1 MNTTKTWR
9 LRALVV
15 LLLVTFLTGG
25 CLPTPLRP
33 EESSGTTAPIE
44 QTYDANQEQNIKELA
59 LKEQARFDTLMAD
72 LFKEQVAS
80 SQILLHF
87 SLKNPQTYG
96 ITESNS
102 FYDDYTLAAQL
113 ESIADVKDMFNHL
126 NAFDSHQL
134 TEDQKITFFVLQKYL
149 ETELLADGLEL
160 YSQPLTT
167 TIGVQAQLPILLCEY
182 TFDDKQDVED
192 YLNLLANIDEYYGQ
206 LLAFYKQK
214 ADAGLMPADRM
225 IDHIIESCESYLLV
239 PEDNFMVETF
249 NTRLNMVP
257 DVTDEEKAAFTE
269 RNSTILDTDFTSAY
283 RNLIEGLTKLKGTGT
298 NEKGLSHYPE
308 GKRYYEYMVKSA
320 TGTSYESIEVLLAAM
335 EKQLGDDLMTVAMVV
350 KTNPDV
356 IDQMNDYSFHLTD
369 PTAILEDLK
378 VQIQENFPELPACNY
393 TVKYVP
399 KALELTLSPAFYLT
413 PPIDDAMN
421 NSIYINGRTIAEG
434 NGTSNLFTVIAHE
447 GYPGHLYQ
455 SVYFNSTC
463 APEIRHLLSFNGYAE
478 GWASYVERQS
488 YSMDNGLDPK
498 LAELLAANTYAS
510 LGLQAILDVYI
521 NYYGWD
527 VEKVQD
533 FLSDFYNNPDLEV
546 CQSIYDAMVE
556 NPANYLSYYVGFME
570 MENMRQEA
578 QKTLKD
584 DFSLK
589 EFHRFV
595 LDMGPAPFSVI
606 RTYFES
612 WMAAQK

>member
-9 LRALVV
+9 FRALAV

-25 CLPTPLRP
+25 CLPAPLRP
-33 EESSGTTAPIE
+33 EETSGTAAPIE
-44 QTYDANQEQNIKELA
+44 QTYDTVQEQKILELA
-59 LKEQARFDTLMAD
+59 LKEQARFDTLMDD

-87 SLKNPQTYG
+87 SLKDPHSYG
-96 ITESNS
+96 ITESKS

-113 ESIADVKDMFNHL
+113 ESIADNKDMFNHL
-126 NAFDSHQL
+126 NAFDSRQL
-134 TEDQKITFFVLQKYL
+134 TEEQKKTFFILQEYL
-149 ETELLADGLEL
+149 ETELLSDGLEL
-160 YSQPLTT
+160 YTQPLTT

-182 TFDDKQDVED
+182 TFNDKQDVED
-192 YLNLLANIDEYYGQ
+192 YLTLLANIDEYYDQ
-206 LLAFYKQK
+206 LLAFYRQK

-239 PEDNFMVETF
+239 PEDNFMIETF
-249 NTRLNMVP
+249 NTRLDMLP
-257 DVTDEEKAAFTE
+257 DITDEEKTAFTE
-269 RNSTILDTDFTSAY
+269 RNSTILEQDFTAAY
-283 RNLIEGLTKLKGTGT
+283 RNLIDGLTKLKGTGT
-298 NEKGLSHYPE
+298 NEQGLSHYPE

-320 TGTSYESIEVLLAAM
+320 TGTSFESVEALLAAM
-335 EKQLGDDLMTVAMVV
+335 EKQLGDDLMTVTMVV
-350 KTNPDV
+350 KANPD
-356 IDQMNDYSFHLTD
+356 IIEQLNDYSFHLTD

-378 VQIQENFPELPACNY
+378 VQIQANFPELPACNY

-421 NSIYINGRTIAEG
+421 NSIYINGRTIADNDG
-434 NGTSNLFTVIAHE
+434 ASNLYTVIAHE

-455 SVYFNSTC
+455 SVYFNSTG

-488 YSMDNGLDPK
+488 YGMDNGLDPK

-521 NYYGWD
+521 NYYGWG
-527 VEKVQD
+527 VEKVQE
-533 FLSDFYNNPDLEV
+533 FLSDFYNSPDLEV

-578 QKTLKD
+578 QETLKGN
-584 DFSLK
+584 FSLK
-589 EFHRFV
+589 EYHRFL

-612 WMAAQK
+612 WMAAQQ